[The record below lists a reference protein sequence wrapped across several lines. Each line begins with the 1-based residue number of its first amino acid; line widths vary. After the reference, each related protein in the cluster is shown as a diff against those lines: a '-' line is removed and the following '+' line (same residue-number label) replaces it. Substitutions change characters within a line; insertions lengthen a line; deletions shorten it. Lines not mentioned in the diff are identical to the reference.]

1 MTKVRVFSLFQQLIN
16 IFGYQNLRMKKL
28 FLFYLLFFSVL
39 ISAQTDY
46 SDSWEDFYS
55 YNNVKDFVLV
65 DAVVYALSD
74 NAVFTYNIESGEIH
88 KISSVQ
94 GLSGETT
101 TAIHYSE
108 SSKRLV
114 IGYENGLIEVIDGDG
129 SITISADIINF
140 NQSGEKSI
148 NHILEHNNKLYL
160 STPFAVVVYDI
171 QKLEFG
177 DTYFIGENSAAIK
190 INETIIHDDSIYAV
204 TETGIFVAAIDSDL
218 LIDFNLWEAYF
229 FGRNFTKITLF
240 NGGLFVAEG
249 AKMYRFVGDDLLEPR
264 SFTESILDMK
274 SSSAQMAITFSSSAI
289 ILNLEMQQAF
299 EFLPNSEFN
308 FRLNTSFFEGNS
320 VFLGTKENGILTGN
334 SDPSGALIEVHPDGP
349 MSNDVFSI
357 TAQNNK
363 LWAVY
368 GGYDGTFTPRNIK
381 KGYSCFDGKKW
392 TNTKFN
398 SDLSHDLVDIT
409 IDPKDENKV
418 YISALGQSN
427 DVRTK
432 PTGGL
437 LVVEENVLVETY
449 NHLNSS
455 FSPIVVSLPAINIRV
470 SGAVFDSNGNLWST
484 NYETAEE
491 LIKFSESGQW
501 SSVSLKS
508 IQSTS
513 APGLTEILAD
523 RNNSIWIG
531 SRRNGVYVYNEN
543 GNRKKALT
551 TAPNGGNL
559 PDLNARTIA
568 IDANNSVWIGTQSG
582 LVVYGNASGI
592 FDDKTP
598 NASSIV
604 INGDENGFGERLLGD
619 QTINSIAIDGADNKW
634 FGTDNGG
641 VIYTNPSG
649 QITMA
654 NFSKQ
659 NSPLPSNRILKIKTD
674 NTSGKVYFAT
684 SKGIVAY
691 NSKVA
696 PFGER
701 LGAVYAYPNP
711 ALRHHE
717 FITIDGRNGTHL
729 PKGTNV
735 KIIDIA
741 GNLVYETNVVEGQQ
755 LKGGKV
761 IWDKRNLAGRR
772 VASGI
777 YIVLL
782 SNEDASE
789 TSVTKIA
796 IVN

>member
-1 MTKVRVFSLFQQLIN
+1 
-16 IFGYQNLRMKKL
+16 MKKL
-28 FLFYLLFFSVL
+28 FLLYFLLFSILF
-39 ISAQTDY
+39 SAQTDY

-55 YNNVKDFVLV
+55 YNNVKDFIKV
-65 DAVVYALSD
+65 DAIIYALSD
-74 NAVFTYNIESGEIH
+74 NAVFTYNTDSKEIN

-101 TAIHYSE
+101 TAIHYSAGN
-108 SSKRLV
+108 KRLV
-114 IGYENGLIEVIDGDG
+114 IGYENGLIEVIEEDG
-129 SITISADIINF
+129 SITISSDIINF
-140 NQSGEKSI
+140 SQSGEKSI
-148 NHILEHNNKLYL
+148 NHISEFNNKLYL

-171 QKLEFG
+171 KKLEFG
-177 DTYFIGENSAAIK
+177 DTYFIGENSASIK
-190 INETIIHDDSIYAV
+190 INATTIHNDSLYAA
-204 TETGIFVAAIDSDL
+204 TENGIFAAEISSDL
-218 LIDFNLWEAYF
+218 LIDSNLWDSYF
-229 FGRNFTKITLF
+229 SGRNFSKIIVFNEDLLVTEGTKLYLF
-240 NGGLFVAEG
+240 NGMNLV
-249 AKMYRFVGDDLLEPR
+249 EPI
-264 SFTESILDMK
+264 SFTQPIVDVK
-274 SSSAQMAITFSSSAI
+274 SSSSHLAITLSTAAI
-289 ILNLEMQQAF
+289 MLNLEMEEVF
-299 EFLPNSEFN
+299 EFSPNSEFN
-308 FRLNTSFFEGNS
+308 FTLNTSFFEENT
-320 VFLGTKENGILTGN
+320 VFLGTKETGILTTVK
-334 SDPSGALIEVHPDGP
+334 EVPNTYSEIHPEGP
-349 MSNDVFSI
+349 LSNDVFSI

-363 LWAVY
+363 LWVVY
-368 GGYDGTFTPRNIK
+368 GGYNGTFTPMNIR
-381 KGYSCFDGKKW
+381 KGYSY
-392 TNTKFN
+392 FN
-398 SDLSHDLVDIT
+398 GESWLNEHFNENLPNDLVHVT
-409 IDPKDENKV
+409 IDPKNENRV
-418 YISALGQSN
+418 YMSALGVSN
-427 DVRTK
+427 DVSTK

-437 LVVEENVLVETY
+437 LVVEDTVLVETY

-470 SGAVFDSNGNLWST
+470 SGSVFDRSGALWAT

-491 LIKFSESGQW
+491 LVKFSASGQW
-501 SSVSLKS
+501 SSISLKS
-508 IQSTS
+508 VQSN
-513 APGLTEILAD
+513 AAAGLTEIVVD

-543 GNRKKALT
+543 GDRKKALI
-551 TAPNGGNL
+551 TAPNSGNL
-559 PDLNARTIA
+559 PDLNVRTIA
-568 IDANNSVWIGTQSG
+568 IDANNRVWIGTQSG
-582 LVVYGNASGI
+582 LVVYGNASGV

-634 FGTDNGG
+634 FGTDKGG
-641 VIYTNPSG
+641 ALYTNPSG
-649 QITMA
+649 QTTLA

-659 NSPLPSNRILKIKTD
+659 NSPLPSNRILKIKSD
-674 NTSGKVYFAT
+674 ERSGKVYFAT
-684 SKGIVAY
+684 TKGIVAY

-696 PFGER
+696 PFGEN

-711 ALRHHE
+711 ALKSHE
-717 FITIDGRNGTHL
+717 IITIDGRNGTHL

-761 IWDKRNLAGRR
+761 VWDKRNLAGKK

-782 SNEDASE
+782 SNDDASE

>member
-1 MTKVRVFSLFQQLIN
+1 
-16 IFGYQNLRMKKL
+16 MKKL
-28 FLFYLLFFSVL
+28 FLLYFLLFSILF
-39 ISAQTDY
+39 SAQTDY

-55 YNNVKDFVLV
+55 YNNVKDFIKV
-65 DAVVYALSD
+65 DAIIYALSD
-74 NAVFTYNIESGEIH
+74 NAVFTYNTNSKEIN

-101 TAIHYSE
+101 TAIHYSAGN
-108 SSKRLV
+108 KRLV
-114 IGYENGLIEVIDGDG
+114 IGYENGLIEVIEEDG
-129 SITISADIINF
+129 SITISSDIINF
-140 NQSGEKSI
+140 SQSGEKSI
-148 NHILEHNNKLYL
+148 NHISEFNNKLYL

-171 QKLEFG
+171 KKLEFG
-177 DTYFIGENSAAIK
+177 DTYFIGENSASIK
-190 INETIIHDDSIYAV
+190 INATTIYNDSLYAA
-204 TETGIFVAAIDSDL
+204 TENGIFAAEISSDL
-218 LIDFNLWEAYF
+218 LIDSNLWGSYF
-229 FGRNFTKITLF
+229 SGRNFSKIIVFNEELLVTEGTKLYLF
-240 NGGLFVAEG
+240 NGMNLV
-249 AKMYRFVGDDLLEPR
+249 EPI
-264 SFTESILDMK
+264 SFTQPIVDVK
-274 SSSAQMAITFSSSAI
+274 SSSSHVAITLSTAAI
-289 ILNLEMQQAF
+289 MLNLEMEEVF
-299 EFLPNSEFN
+299 EFSPNSEFN
-308 FRLNTSFFEGNS
+308 FTLNTSFFEENT
-320 VFLGTKENGILTGN
+320 VFLGTKETGILT
-334 SDPSGALIEVHPDGP
+334 AVKEVPNTYSEIHPEGP
-349 MSNDVFSI
+349 LSNDVFSI

-363 LWAVY
+363 LWVVY
-368 GGYDGTFTPRNIK
+368 GGYNETFTPMNIR
-381 KGYSCFDGKKW
+381 KGYSY
-392 TNTKFN
+392 FN
-398 SDLSHDLVDIT
+398 GESWLNEHFNENLPNDLVHVT
-409 IDPKDENKV
+409 IDPKNENRV
-418 YISALGQSN
+418 YMSALGVSN
-427 DVRTK
+427 DVSTK

-437 LVVEENVLVETY
+437 LVVEDTVLVETY

-470 SGAVFDSNGNLWST
+470 SGSVFDRNGALWAT

-491 LIKFSESGQW
+491 LVKFSASGQW
-501 SSVSLKS
+501 SSISLKS
-508 IQSTS
+508 VQSN
-513 APGLTEILAD
+513 AAAGLTEIVVD

-543 GNRKKALT
+543 GDRKKALI
-551 TAPNGGNL
+551 TAPNSGNL

-568 IDANNSVWIGTQSG
+568 IDANNRVWIGTQSG
-582 LVVYGNASGI
+582 LVVYGNASGV

-634 FGTDNGG
+634 FATDKGG
-641 VIYTNPSG
+641 ALYTNPSG
-649 QITMA
+649 QTTLA

-659 NSPLPSNRILKIKTD
+659 NSPLPSNRILKIRSD
-674 NTSGKVYFAT
+674 ERSGKVYFAT
-684 SKGIVAY
+684 TKGIVAY

-696 PFGER
+696 PFGEN

-711 ALRHHE
+711 ALKSHE
-717 FITIDGRNGTHL
+717 IITIDGRNGTHL

-761 IWDKRNLAGRR
+761 VWDKRNLAGKK

-782 SNEDASE
+782 SNDDASE

>member
-1 MTKVRVFSLFQQLIN
+1 
-16 IFGYQNLRMKKL
+16 MKKL
-28 FLFYLLFFSVL
+28 FLLYFLLFSILF
-39 ISAQTDY
+39 SAQTDY

-55 YNNVKDFVLV
+55 YNNVKDFIKV
-65 DAVVYALSD
+65 DAIIYALSD
-74 NAVFTYNIESGEIH
+74 NAVFTYNTDSKEIN

-101 TAIHYSE
+101 TAIHYSAGN
-108 SSKRLV
+108 KRLV
-114 IGYENGLIEVIDGDG
+114 IGYENGLIEVIEEDG
-129 SITISADIINF
+129 SITISSDIINF
-140 NQSGEKSI
+140 SQSGEKSI
-148 NHILEHNNKLYL
+148 NHISEFNNKLYL

-171 QKLEFG
+171 KKLEFG
-177 DTYFIGENSAAIK
+177 DTYFIGENSASIK
-190 INETIIHDDSIYAV
+190 INATTIHNDSLYAV
-204 TETGIFVAAIDSDL
+204 TENGIFAAEISSDL
-218 LIDFNLWEAYF
+218 LIDSNLWDSYF
-229 FGRNFTKITLF
+229 SGRNFSKIIVFNEELLVTEGTKLYLF
-240 NGGLFVAEG
+240 NGMNLV
-249 AKMYRFVGDDLLEPR
+249 EPI
-264 SFTESILDMK
+264 SFTQPIVDVK
-274 SSSAQMAITFSSSAI
+274 SSSSHLAITLSTAAI
-289 ILNLEMQQAF
+289 MLNLEMEEVF
-299 EFLPNSEFN
+299 EFSPNSEFN
-308 FRLNTSFFEGNS
+308 FTLNTSFFEENT
-320 VFLGTKENGILTGN
+320 VFLGTKETGILTAVKEAPN
-334 SDPSGALIEVHPDGP
+334 TYSEIHPEGP
-349 MSNDVFSI
+349 LSNDVFSI

-363 LWAVY
+363 LWVVY
-368 GGYDGTFTPRNIK
+368 GGYNGTFTPMNIR
-381 KGYSCFDGKKW
+381 KGYSY
-392 TNTKFN
+392 FN
-398 SDLSHDLVDIT
+398 GESWLNEHFNENLPNDLVHVT
-409 IDPKDENKV
+409 IDPKNENRV
-418 YISALGQSN
+418 YMSALGVSN
-427 DVRTK
+427 DVSTK

-437 LVVEENVLVETY
+437 LVVEDTVLVETY

-470 SGAVFDSNGNLWST
+470 SGSVFDRSGALWAT

-491 LIKFSESGQW
+491 LVKFSASGQW
-501 SSVSLKS
+501 SSISLKS
-508 IQSTS
+508 VQSN
-513 APGLTEILAD
+513 AAAGLTEIVVD

-543 GNRKKALT
+543 GDRKKALI
-551 TAPNGGNL
+551 TAPNSGNL
-559 PDLNARTIA
+559 PDLNVRTIA
-568 IDANNSVWIGTQSG
+568 IDANNRVWIGTQSG
-582 LVVYGNASGI
+582 LVVYGNASGV

-634 FGTDNGG
+634 FGTDKGG
-641 VIYTNPSG
+641 ALYTNPSG
-649 QITMA
+649 QTTLA

-659 NSPLPSNRILKIKTD
+659 NSPLPSNRILKIKSD
-674 NTSGKVYFAT
+674 ERSGKVYFAT
-684 SKGIVAY
+684 TKGIVAY

-696 PFGER
+696 PFGEN

-711 ALRHHE
+711 ALKSHE
-717 FITIDGRNGTHL
+717 IITIDGRNGTHL

-761 IWDKRNLAGRR
+761 VWDKRNLAGKK

-782 SNEDASE
+782 SNDDASE

>member
-1 MTKVRVFSLFQQLIN
+1 
-16 IFGYQNLRMKKL
+16 MKKL
-28 FLFYLLFFSVL
+28 FLLYFLLFSILF
-39 ISAQTDY
+39 SAQTDY

-55 YNNVKDFVLV
+55 YNNVKDFIKV
-65 DAVVYALSD
+65 DAIIYALSD
-74 NAVFTYNIESGEIH
+74 NAVFTYNTDSKEIN

-101 TAIHYSE
+101 TAIHYSARN
-108 SSKRLV
+108 KRLV
-114 IGYENGLIEVIDGDG
+114 IGYENGLIEVIEEDG
-129 SITISADIINF
+129 SITISSDIINF
-140 NQSGEKSI
+140 SQSGEKSI
-148 NHILEHNNKLYL
+148 NHISEFNNKLYL

-171 QKLEFG
+171 KKLEFG
-177 DTYFIGENSAAIK
+177 DTYFIGENSASIK
-190 INETIIHDDSIYAV
+190 INATTIHNDSLYAV
-204 TETGIFVAAIDSDL
+204 TENGIFAAEISSDL
-218 LIDFNLWEAYF
+218 LIDSNLWDSYF
-229 FGRNFTKITLF
+229 SGRNFSKIIVFNEELLVTEGTKLYLF
-240 NGGLFVAEG
+240 NGMNLV
-249 AKMYRFVGDDLLEPR
+249 EPI
-264 SFTESILDMK
+264 SFTQPIVDVK
-274 SSSAQMAITFSSSAI
+274 SSSSHLAITLSTAAI
-289 ILNLEMQQAF
+289 MLNLEMEEVF
-299 EFLPNSEFN
+299 EFSPNSEFN
-308 FRLNTSFFEGNS
+308 FTLNTSFFEENT
-320 VFLGTKENGILTGN
+320 VFLGTKETGILT
-334 SDPSGALIEVHPDGP
+334 AVKEVPNTYSEIHPEGP
-349 MSNDVFSI
+349 LSNDVFSI

-363 LWAVY
+363 LWVVY
-368 GGYDGTFTPRNIK
+368 GGYNETFTPMNIR
-381 KGYSCFDGKKW
+381 KGYSY
-392 TNTKFN
+392 FN
-398 SDLSHDLVDIT
+398 GESWLNEHFNENLPNDLVHVT
-409 IDPKDENKV
+409 IDPKNENRV
-418 YISALGQSN
+418 YMSALGVSN
-427 DVRTK
+427 DVSTK

-437 LVVEENVLVETY
+437 LVVEDTVLVETY

-470 SGAVFDSNGNLWST
+470 SGSVFDRSGALWAT

-491 LIKFSESGQW
+491 LVKFSASGQW
-501 SSVSLKS
+501 SSISLKS
-508 IQSTS
+508 VQSN
-513 APGLTEILAD
+513 AAAGLTEIVVD

-543 GNRKKALT
+543 GDRKKALI
-551 TAPNGGNL
+551 TAPNSGNL
-559 PDLNARTIA
+559 PDLNVRTIA
-568 IDANNSVWIGTQSG
+568 IDANNRVWIGTQSG
-582 LVVYGNASGI
+582 LVVYGNASGV

-634 FGTDNGG
+634 FGTDKGG
-641 VIYTNPSG
+641 ALYTNPSG
-649 QITMA
+649 QTTLA

-659 NSPLPSNRILKIKTD
+659 NSPLPSNRILKIKSD
-674 NTSGKVYFAT
+674 ERSGKVYFAT
-684 SKGIVAY
+684 TKGIVAY

-696 PFGER
+696 PFGEN

-711 ALRHHE
+711 ALKSHE
-717 FITIDGRNGTHL
+717 IITIDGRNGTHL

-761 IWDKRNLAGRR
+761 VWDKRNLAGKK

-782 SNEDASE
+782 SNDDASE

>member
-1 MTKVRVFSLFQQLIN
+1 
-16 IFGYQNLRMKKL
+16 MKKL
-28 FLFYLLFFSVL
+28 FLLYFLLFSILF
-39 ISAQTDY
+39 SAQTDY

-55 YNNVKDFVLV
+55 YNNVKDFIKV
-65 DAVVYALSD
+65 DAIIYALSD
-74 NAVFTYNIESGEIH
+74 NAVFTYNTDSKEIN

-101 TAIHYSE
+101 TAIHYSAGN
-108 SSKRLV
+108 KRLV
-114 IGYENGLIEVIDGDG
+114 IGYENGLIEVIEEDG
-129 SITISADIINF
+129 SITISSDIINF
-140 NQSGEKSI
+140 SQSGEKSI
-148 NHILEHNNKLYL
+148 NHISEFNNKLYL

-171 QKLEFG
+171 KKLEFG
-177 DTYFIGENSAAIK
+177 DTYFIGENSASIK
-190 INETIIHDDSIYAV
+190 INATTIHNDSLYAA
-204 TETGIFVAAIDSDL
+204 TENGIFAAEISSDL
-218 LIDFNLWEAYF
+218 LIDSNLWDSYF
-229 FGRNFTKITLF
+229 SGRNFSKIIVFNEDLLVTEGTKLYLF
-240 NGGLFVAEG
+240 NGMNLV
-249 AKMYRFVGDDLLEPR
+249 EPI
-264 SFTESILDMK
+264 SFTQPIVDVK
-274 SSSAQMAITFSSSAI
+274 SSSSHLAITLSTAAI
-289 ILNLEMQQAF
+289 MLNLEMEEVF
-299 EFLPNSEFN
+299 EFSPNSEFN
-308 FRLNTSFFEGNS
+308 FTLNTSFFEENT
-320 VFLGTKENGILTGN
+320 VFLGTKETGILTAVKEAPN
-334 SDPSGALIEVHPDGP
+334 TYSEIHPEGP
-349 MSNDVFSI
+349 LSNDVFSI

-363 LWAVY
+363 LWVVY
-368 GGYDGTFTPRNIK
+368 GGYNGTFTPMNIR
-381 KGYSCFDGKKW
+381 KGYSY
-392 TNTKFN
+392 FN
-398 SDLSHDLVDIT
+398 GESWLNEHFNENLPNDLVHVT
-409 IDPKDENKV
+409 IDPKNENRV
-418 YISALGQSN
+418 YMSALGVSN
-427 DVRTK
+427 DVSTK

-437 LVVEENVLVETY
+437 LVVEDTVLVETY

-470 SGAVFDSNGNLWST
+470 SGSVFDRNGALWAT

-491 LIKFSESGQW
+491 LVKFSASGQW
-501 SSVSLKS
+501 SSISLKS
-508 IQSTS
+508 VQSN
-513 APGLTEILAD
+513 AAAGLTEIVVD

-543 GNRKKALT
+543 GDRKKALI
-551 TAPNGGNL
+551 TAPNSGNL
-559 PDLNARTIA
+559 PDLNVRTIA
-568 IDANNSVWIGTQSG
+568 IDANNRVWIGTQSG
-582 LVVYGNASGI
+582 LVVYGNASGV

-634 FGTDNGG
+634 FGTDKGG
-641 VIYTNPSG
+641 ALYTNPSG
-649 QITMA
+649 QTTLA

-659 NSPLPSNRILKIKTD
+659 NSPLPSNRILKIKSD
-674 NTSGKVYFAT
+674 ERSGKVYFAT
-684 SKGIVAY
+684 TKGIVAY

-696 PFGER
+696 PFGEN

-711 ALRHHE
+711 ALKSHE
-717 FITIDGRNGTHL
+717 IITIDGRNGTHL

-761 IWDKRNLAGRR
+761 VWDKRNLAGKK

-782 SNEDASE
+782 SNDDASE

>member
-1 MTKVRVFSLFQQLIN
+1 
-16 IFGYQNLRMKKL
+16 MKKL
-28 FLFYLLFFSVL
+28 FLLYFLLFSILF
-39 ISAQTDY
+39 SAQTDY

-55 YNNVKDFVLV
+55 YNNVKDFIKV
-65 DAVVYALSD
+65 DAIIYALSD
-74 NAVFTYNIESGEIH
+74 NAVFTYNTDSKEIN

-101 TAIHYSE
+101 TAIHYSAGN
-108 SSKRLV
+108 KRLV
-114 IGYENGLIEVIDGDG
+114 IGYENGLIEVIEEDG
-129 SITISADIINF
+129 SITISSDIINF
-140 NQSGEKSI
+140 SQSGEKSI
-148 NHILEHNNKLYL
+148 NHISEFNNKLYL

-171 QKLEFG
+171 KKLEFG
-177 DTYFIGENSAAIK
+177 DTYFIGENSASIK
-190 INETIIHDDSIYAV
+190 INATTIYNDSLYAA
-204 TETGIFVAAIDSDL
+204 TENGIFAAEISSDL
-218 LIDFNLWEAYF
+218 LIDSNLWDSYF
-229 FGRNFTKITLF
+229 FGRNFSKIILFNEELLVTEGTKLYLF
-240 NGGLFVAEG
+240 NGMNLV
-249 AKMYRFVGDDLLEPR
+249 EPI
-264 SFTESILDMK
+264 SFIQPIVDVK
-274 SSSAQMAITFSSSAI
+274 SSSSHVAITLSTAAI
-289 ILNLEMQQAF
+289 MLNLEMEEVF
-299 EFLPNSEFN
+299 EFSPNSEFN
-308 FRLNTSFFEGNS
+308 FTLNTSFFEENT
-320 VFLGTKENGILTGN
+320 VFLGTKETGILT
-334 SDPSGALIEVHPDGP
+334 AVKEVPNTYSEIHPEGP
-349 MSNDVFSI
+349 LSNDVFSI

-363 LWAVY
+363 LWVVY
-368 GGYDGTFTPRNIK
+368 GGYNGTFTPMNIR
-381 KGYSCFDGKKW
+381 KGYSY
-392 TNTKFN
+392 FN
-398 SDLSHDLVDIT
+398 GESWLNEHFNENLPNDLVHVT
-409 IDPKDENKV
+409 IDPKNENRV
-418 YISALGQSN
+418 YMSALGVSN
-427 DVRTK
+427 DVSTK

-437 LVVEENVLVETY
+437 LVVEDTVLVETY

-470 SGAVFDSNGNLWST
+470 SGSVFDRSGALWAT

-491 LIKFSESGQW
+491 LVKFSASGQW
-501 SSVSLKS
+501 SSISLKS
-508 IQSTS
+508 VQSN
-513 APGLTEILAD
+513 AAAGLTEIVVD

-543 GNRKKALT
+543 GDRKKALI
-551 TAPNGGNL
+551 TAPNSGNL
-559 PDLNARTIA
+559 PDLNVRTIA
-568 IDANNSVWIGTQSG
+568 IDANNRVWIGTQSG
-582 LVVYGNASGI
+582 LVVYGNASGV

-634 FGTDNGG
+634 FGTDKGG
-641 VIYTNPSG
+641 VLYTNPSG
-649 QITMA
+649 QTTLA

-659 NSPLPSNRILKIKTD
+659 NSPLPSNRILKIKSD
-674 NTSGKVYFAT
+674 ERSGKVYFAT
-684 SKGIVAY
+684 TKGIVAY

-696 PFGER
+696 PFGEN

-711 ALRHHE
+711 ALKSHE
-717 FITIDGRNGTHL
+717 IITIDGRNGTHL

-761 IWDKRNLAGRR
+761 VWDKRNLAGKK

-782 SNEDASE
+782 SNDDASE